1 MTASKGRVVAVWKTS
16 WLPPSETFIRNQ
28 MDALV
33 RWHPQAVGIRRTRS
47 LLSRDSDCVLF
58 ETASLRN
65 DLARRALEKT
75 GYSARLNRLIE
86 SVGPDVIQAHFGN
99 GGMIIRRSA
108 KKRGVPLVVTLHGTD
123 VTAGPAQRGI
133 SGVYYRYRLRRLFRD
148 ATLLLPVSN
157 FLASRTIE
165 LGADPAKVVVHHI
178 GIPVRDDEI
187 GSTVSREILAVGRL
201 TEKKGFD
208 HLLRAVALLPE
219 DLKHI
224 RVTIIGDGPLRE
236 SLERL
241 AHELGVRVA
250 FSGFRTS
257 EEVRAH
263 MSRRPLVCLPSVV
276 APNGDQEGLP
286 TVAMEA
292 AAEGCAIVAY
302 RHSGMADIVES
313 GSNGIL
319 VPEGDVPQLAAALAQ
334 VLHQPSLMKEMGE
347 AGILKV
353 RREFDIRHQGL
364 ILETLF
370 ERAVAARTLRH

>member
-236 SLERL
+236 SREVGARARCSRSFQWFQDKRRGQSSHEPEAASLPSFRSGSKRRSGGSANCGNGGCRRRMRDCRLSPFWDGRHRRERL
-241 AHELGVRVA
+241 QRDT
-250 FSGFRTS
+250 R
-257 EEVRAH
+257 
-263 MSRRPLVCLPSVV
+263 SRR
-276 APNGDQEGLP
+276 
-286 TVAMEA
+286 
-292 AAEGCAIVAY
+292 
-302 RHSGMADIVES
+302 
-313 GSNGIL
+313 
-319 VPEGDVPQLAAALAQ
+319 
-334 VLHQPSLMKEMGE
+334 
-347 AGILKV
+347 
-353 RREFDIRHQGL
+353 
-364 ILETLF
+364 
-370 ERAVAARTLRH
+370 